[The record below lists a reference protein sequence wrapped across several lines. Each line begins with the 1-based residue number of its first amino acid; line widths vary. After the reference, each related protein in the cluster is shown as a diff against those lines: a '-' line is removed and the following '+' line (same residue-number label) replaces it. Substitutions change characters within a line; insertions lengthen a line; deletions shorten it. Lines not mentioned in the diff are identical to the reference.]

1 MGFLQPLALIALPL
15 IALPILIHL
24 INQHRHRTIPWA
36 AMMFLMSAKRMSKG
50 MARLRH
56 FLILLMRVLAV
67 AALIFVISRP
77 LSGGWLGSIGMSKP
91 DATLIL
97 LDRSASM
104 EMQDLQTGQSKRLAA
119 LQKLAQLLEQGDYGT
134 HLVLIDSASGQLQ
147 EVDSPKALLGL
158 PTTESSATSADIPGM
173 LESALAYLKANKSGR
188 VDVWI
193 CSDLSENDWD
203 VESGRWQAIREEF
216 AQLEGVH
223 HFLLAYADLPS
234 SNLSVRV
241 ENVQRWER
249 GNNAELVLDVVVRSK
264 DSRDTTPKTRIAFE
278 VNNARSVVEVELDRQ
293 GTSLQGH
300 RIPIDTKLRS
310 GWGSVGLP
318 GDTNP
323 LDNRFFFVFSEPS
336 VRRAVVVSDDV
347 KNGEA
352 FRRALA
358 IPIDP
363 RLQHRVDVISVD
375 RVAEIDWESTGLL
388 IWQAALPRGSV
399 AEQIAQFVDTGRVV
413 MFFPPSQNADE
424 QLFDSR
430 WEAWRQR
437 SHQPSAVSDQKNSV
451 DSPTLYGRGYPA
463 PTKRS
468 ERVGESG
475 FPTVSDSHSFGI
487 SWWRGDAD
495 LLAHVESGDALPLN
509 ELRTYRYRSFESP
522 GTPLA
527 RFDDDAPLLTRVAT
541 DRGAIYFCSTLPTA
555 QFSSLEREGVTFYV
569 ILQRALDQGCR
580 ALAVASQRDAG
591 PDVLIDRN
599 EWELVAPADDSPL
612 LSQRGLHAGV
622 YRDGAYWTAVNRS
635 QIEDSAAAAPV
646 ETVDALFDGMSYRRI
661 DVDVGDTSALAS
673 EMWRIFLIAMI
684 VALLVEAVLS
694 LPSRRVRATPL
705 IDLTVAS
712 GRVE

>member
-15 IALPILIHL
+15 ITLPILIHL

-104 EMQDLQTGQSKRLAA
+104 EMQDLQAGQSKRSAA

-264 DSRDTTPKTRIAFE
+264 DSSDTTPKTRIAFE

-293 GTSLQGH
+293 GASLQGH
-300 RIPIDTKLRS
+300 RVPIDTKLRS

-323 LDNRFFFVFSEPS
+323 LDNRFFFVFSEPP
-336 VRRAVVVSDDV
+336 VRRAVVVSDEV

-424 QLFDSR
+424 RLFDSR
-430 WEAWRQR
+430 WANWQTPGN
-437 SHQPSAVSDQKNSV
+437 QQV
-451 DSPTLYGRGYPA
+451 
-463 PTKRS
+463 
-468 ERVGESG
+468 
-475 FPTVSDSHSFGI
+475 FGI

-541 DRGAIYFCSTLPTA
+541 DRGAVYFCSTLPTA
-555 QFSSLEREGVTFYV
+555 QFSSLEREGVIFYV

-591 PDVLIDRN
+591 PHVLIDRN

-622 YRDGAYWTAVNRS
+622 YRDGAYWMAVNRS
-635 QIEDSAAAAPV
+635 QIEDSAVAAPV
-646 ETVDALFDGMSYRRI
+646 EAVDALFDGMSYRRI

-673 EMWRIFLIAMI
+673 ELWRIFLIAMI

-712 GRVE
+712 GRTE

>member
-15 IALPILIHL
+15 ITLPILIHL

-97 LDRSASM
+97 LDRSTSM
-104 EMQDLQTGQSKRLAA
+104 EMQDLQAGQSKRSAA

-203 VESGRWQAIREEF
+203 VESGRWRAIREEF

-264 DSRDTTPKTRIAFE
+264 DSSDTTPKTRIAFE

-293 GTSLQGH
+293 GASLQGH

-323 LDNRFFFVFSEPS
+323 LDNRFFFVFSEPP
-336 VRRAVVVSDDV
+336 VRRAVVVSDEV

-413 MFFPPSQNADE
+413 MFFPPSQNTDE
-424 QLFDSR
+424 RLFDSC
-430 WEAWRQR
+430 WTNWRQR
-437 SHQPSAVSDQKNSV
+437 SHQPSAVSDQKNSA
-451 DSPTLYGRGYPA
+451 DSPTPTD
-463 PTKRS
+463 TKRS

-541 DRGAIYFCSTLPTA
+541 DRGAVYFCSTLPTA
-555 QFSSLEREGVTFYV
+555 QFSSLEREGVIFYV

-591 PDVLIDRN
+591 PHVLIDRN

-622 YRDGAYWTAVNRS
+622 YRDEAYWTAVNRS
-635 QIEDSAAAAPV
+635 QIEDSAVAAPV
-646 ETVDALFDGMSYRRI
+646 EAVDALFDGMSYRRI

-673 EMWRIFLIAMI
+673 ELWRIFLIAMI

>member
-1 MGFLQPLALIALPL
+1 MGFLQPLALIAFPL

-104 EMQDLQTGQSKRLAA
+104 EMQDLQAGQSKRSAA

-264 DSRDTTPKTRIAFE
+264 DSSDTTPKTRIAFE

-293 GTSLQGH
+293 GASLQGH
-300 RIPIDTKLRS
+300 RVPIDTKLRS

-323 LDNRFFFVFSEPS
+323 LDNRFFFVFSEPP
-336 VRRAVVVSDDV
+336 VRRAVVVSDEV

-424 QLFDSR
+424 RLFDSR
-430 WEAWRQR
+430 WANWQTPGN
-437 SHQPSAVSDQKNSV
+437 QQV
-451 DSPTLYGRGYPA
+451 
-463 PTKRS
+463 
-468 ERVGESG
+468 
-475 FPTVSDSHSFGI
+475 FGI

-541 DRGAIYFCSTLPTA
+541 DRGAVYFCSTLPTA
-555 QFSSLEREGVTFYV
+555 QFSSLEREGVIFYV

-591 PDVLIDRN
+591 PHVLIDRN

-622 YRDGAYWTAVNRS
+622 YRDEAYWTAVNRS
-635 QIEDSAAAAPV
+635 QIEDSAVAAPV
-646 ETVDALFDGMSYRRI
+646 EAVDALFDGMSYRRI

-673 EMWRIFLIAMI
+673 ELWRIFLIAMI

-694 LPSRRVRATPL
+694 LPSRRVRSTPL

-712 GRVE
+712 GRTE